1 MVSCVRNVMAE
12 RNVIGLDNILCA
24 RVIQEMS
31 LTPLTAKGRLA
42 EVE

>member
-1 MVSCVRNVMAE
+1 MVSCVRNVMSE
-12 RNVIGLDNILCA
+12 RDVIGLVRILCA
-24 RVIQEMS
+24 RVVRELS